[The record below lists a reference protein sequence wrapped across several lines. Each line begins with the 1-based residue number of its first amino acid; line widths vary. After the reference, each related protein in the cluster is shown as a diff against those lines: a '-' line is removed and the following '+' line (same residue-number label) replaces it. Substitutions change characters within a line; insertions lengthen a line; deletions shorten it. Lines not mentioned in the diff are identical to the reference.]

1 MDWGIKSPCSQ
12 ATILGSIQGNGGMGI
27 APSQETP
34 VLSFVSSLTSSIVWN
49 WISDSTFIPK
59 DNKTCL
65 GWLSMKRECGQVSLK
80 ATSLSLQGGMS
91 CWSPPFPTA
100 RFLCRM
106 ASFWPRDYTS
116 TEVVP
121 TALGLAPSLTG
132 VSLLLPACVCVC
144 VCVCAYVCL
153 EWIAQAAVHIWLEA
167 ETIKHM
173 KA

>member
-1 MDWGIKSPCSQ
+1 
-12 ATILGSIQGNGGMGI
+12 
-27 APSQETP
+27 
-34 VLSFVSSLTSSIVWN
+34 
-49 WISDSTFIPK
+49 
-59 DNKTCL
+59 
-65 GWLSMKRECGQVSLK
+65 
-80 ATSLSLQGGMS
+80 
-91 CWSPPFPTA
+91 
-100 RFLCRM
+100 M

-116 TEVVP
+116 TEAVP

-144 VCVCAYVCL
+144 VCMCASVCL